1 MQPSLEWPF
10 SDGSLAYVRRP
21 TRWSGQ
27 REELPRGYCT
37 ASFARTALRRL
48 RSMRS
53 ENDVSGGLN
62 NKALEIWR
70 MKPGLLV
77 CASRLSS
84 VWQGAAG
91 QNLQTVAGS
100 FFLCVCLC
108 ADPGVFRRGSSC
120 RPRWSGRFLTVPWPT

>member
-21 TRWSGQ
+21 TRSDLGHVKISRVVIALQ
-27 REELPRGYCT
+27 
-37 ASFARTALRRL
+37 ALRERPSAAAL
-48 RSMRS
+48 HAV
-53 ENDVSGGLN
+53 ENDISGGLN

-70 MKPGLLV
+70 VKPGLLV

-91 QNLQTVAGS
+91 QNLQTITRS
-100 FFLCVCLC
+100 FFLVCLLMC
-108 ADPGVFRRGSSC
+108 
-120 RPRWSGRFLTVPWPT
+120 